1 MFKFPEVLCMFVYE
15 VSEQITYTCVR
26 RGPNRY
32 QLRLEW
38 IACKYFRAIKIPMI
52 ILGQIFQ
59 DLSEEK
65 TCFVFVFLTS
75 KAVN

>member
-1 MFKFPEVLCMFVYE
+1 M
-15 VSEQITYTCVR
+15 R

-52 ILGQIFQ
+52 ILGQIFS

>member
-1 MFKFPEVLCMFVYE
+1 MR
-15 VSEQITYTCVR
+15 SQSRSRTCVR

-52 ILGQIFQ
+52 ILGQIFS

-65 TCFVFVFLTS
+65 TCFVFVFLTT